1 MNRSL
6 RQRGALAS
14 LTVETEIP
22 IPGLPPAPDSM
33 SPADVQIVTGTV
45 GLAADGT
52 RSAID
57 ADGTLFLDVP
67 DVARFRIEGGRR
79 ITVETH
85 CAPECASHV
94 RTFLLGTAIGTI
106 FHQRGI
112 LPLHAS
118 TVRVGDVA
126 VAIAGP
132 SGAGKSTLAHALTRA
147 GHALIADDITPVTLT
162 DDGSAW
168 AWPLLPQVKLWRDAL
183 DRADI
188 SAAGLETIAAR
199 LDKFRLPET
208 AAFATLPV
216 PLGAVVVLCDADDE
230 EAMIVPLSGLRG
242 ITALRAQV
250 YRPHIGGAVRG
261 MDPLFRD
268 LGRLAARVLV
278 ARLDRRRDAR
288 RLGSLVQSAVN
299 AVRSHR
305 PTPVSEHAS
314 AQAG

>member
-1 MNRSL
+1 MSRSP

-33 SPADVQIVTGTV
+33 SPADVEIVTGTV
-45 GLAADGT
+45 GLAADGSG
-52 RSAID
+52 SAVD
-57 ADGTLFLDVP
+57 ADGTLLLDVP
-67 DVARFRIEGGRR
+67 DVARFRVEGGRR
-79 ITVETH
+79 ITVET
-85 CAPECASHV
+85 CCGPECASHV

-118 TVRVGDVA
+118 TVRVGDAA

-147 GHALIADDITPVTLT
+147 GHALVADDVTPVTLA

-188 SAAGLETIAAR
+188 PAVGLETIAAR

-208 AAFATLPV
+208 RAFATAPV
-216 PLGAVVVLCDADDE
+216 RLGAVVVLADS
-230 EAMIVPLSGLRG
+230 EAEREALVPLWGLRG
-242 ITALRAQV
+242 LTALRAQL
-250 YRPHIGGAVRG
+250 YRPGIAVAVRG
-261 MDPLFRD
+261 ADPLFTD
-268 LGRLAARVLV
+268 LGRIAAQILV
-278 ARLDRRRDAR
+278 ARLERRRDEH
-288 RLGSLVQSAVN
+288 RLDNLVESAVE
-299 AVRSHR
+299 ALRSHR
-305 PTPVSEHAS
+305 PAAAS